1 MQVCHHLRNFSYLSF
16 SRFSAFRYQILV
28 CLGAPPRI
36 LSIHSFPLN
45 KTFGDKDR
53 QKKTKRQKKVK
64 KMLFP
69 LNTSYYSGY
78 VYENS
83 GPLESKAGVFSAENV
98 VISPTPSCRQ

>member
-1 MQVCHHLRNFSYLSF
+1 MVHLYYLNF

-28 CLGAPPRI
+28 CLGAPPHT
-36 LSIHSFPLN
+36 LSIHCFPLN
-45 KTFGDKDR
+45 KTFGHKDR
-53 QKKTKRQKKVK
+53 KKNETSKKVK

-83 GPLESKAGVFSAENV
+83 GPLESKAGVFFCRECGYFTN
-98 VISPTPSCRQ
+98 TFLPSMM